1 MSQVVLDAS
10 ALLAFLQTETGAEK
24 VEAVIDHS
32 CISTVNWCEVLQKC
46 VKHGVQ
52 TETMQ
57 GEFESLGLRIISF
70 TTEQAEIAG
79 KLVNETKHLGLSLGD
94 RACLS
99 LGLSLNLPVF
109 TSDKEWAK
117 LPETFQIHLV
127 R

>member
-32 CISTVNWCEVLQKC
+32 CISTVNWCEVIQKC
-46 VKHGVQ
+46 VKHGILI
-52 TETMQ
+52 ETMQ

-79 KLVNETKHLGLSLGD
+79 KLLSETQHLGLSLGD

-99 LGLSLNLPVF
+99 LGLNLNLPVF
-109 TSDKEWAK
+109 TTDREWSN
-117 LPETFQIHLV
+117 LPEKFQIHLL